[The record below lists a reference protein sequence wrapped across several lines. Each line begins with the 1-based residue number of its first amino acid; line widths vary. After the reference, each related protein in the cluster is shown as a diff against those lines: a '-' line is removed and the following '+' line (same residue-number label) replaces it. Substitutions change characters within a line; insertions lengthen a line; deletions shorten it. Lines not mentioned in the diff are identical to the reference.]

1 MQEGRPI
8 PFRQINRELLG
19 SILNSPKWFWIA
31 VVVLGLIVLGAMSA
45 AGAFVGLFVLW
56 VVLPRKLLR
65 NKSKTPRTP
74 RPVRRRGAPAPAPQ
88 TSE

>member
-1 MQEGRPI
+1 M
-8 PFRQINRELLG
+8 LA
-19 SILNSPKWFWIA
+19 IA
-31 VVVLGLIVLGAMSA
+31 A

-65 NKSKTPRTP
+65 NKSKGPRTP

-88 TSE
+88 TSTSE

>member
-1 MQEGRPI
+1 M
-8 PFRQINRELLG
+8 LA
-19 SILNSPKWFWIA
+19 IA
-31 VVVLGLIVLGAMSA
+31 A

-74 RPVRRRGAPAPAPQ
+74 RQVRRRGAPAPAPQ
-88 TSE
+88 TSTSE